1 LLGAVPWFSNPHAN
15 ISQELEP
22 WLAALKEV
30 LCALDGEALHKE
42 VLPAALE
49 RGQVNEGVRSRVLCC
64 KLLALLIPYLVGAAA
79 AGCRGLWYL

>member
-1 LLGAVPWFSNPHAN
+1 M
-15 ISQELEP
+15 
-22 WLAALKEV
+22 

-64 KLLALLIPYLVGAAA
+64 KLLALLIPYLVRQPGSRGQAAMTTDHCFRWRA
-79 AGCRGLWYL
+79 ARLALGCQP